1 MSESRELLSESS
13 LLIEHVS
20 AATEVL
26 KTWWSGSVQASP
38 RYIQLLLVFPPGG
51 SFREEP
57 TEAELTADL
66 GSLSDLSGPSG
77 LLIKNPGKTITN
89 QSKHIKII
97 GLVPKNQ

>member
-38 RYIQLLLVFPPGG
+38 RYSKLLLVFPPGG

-77 LLIKNPGKTITN
+77 LLIKNHGKTNKTHQNI
-89 QSKHIKII
+89 SKSLDWYK
-97 GLVPKNQ
+97 KNQ